1 MDSAKDD
8 FNAVIGTQSL
18 SAPKKPMPT
27 ISNAVSE
34 TIFFG
39 PYRTTFNVP
48 AEITIAFDKE
58 KVTNPTNILPM
69 VYNEVTESFEIH
81 PKVRKGYENK
91 LNLEENTLTFETQ
104 VLGLFS
110 LAEFE

>member
-18 SAPKKPMPT
+18 SSPRKAMPT

-34 TIFFG
+34 IVFFG

>member
-1 MDSAKDD
+1 
-8 FNAVIGTQSL
+8 
-18 SAPKKPMPT
+18 MPI

-81 PKVRKGYENK
+81 PKVRKEYENK

>member
-1 MDSAKDD
+1 
-8 FNAVIGTQSL
+8 
-18 SAPKKPMPT
+18 MPI

-58 KVTNPTNILPM
+58 KVTNPTNILQY
-69 VYNEVTESFEIH
+69 YNEVIESFRFIQGQ
-81 PKVRKGYENK
+81 KGYENK
-91 LNLEENTLTFETQ
+91 PNLEEYLTFETWYIH
-104 VLGLFS
+104 FT
-110 LAEFE
+110 AEFE